1 MICPTNSPPKKY
13 FIYEREGIIFT
24 IIAINNNRELLM
36 SIVDLMHQLIFQ
48 MSAFIFSE
56 SALVLFEGV
65 FTLGVFLSAKT
76 IRKTFSYEQP
86 LHCK

>member
-1 MICPTNSPPKKY
+1 
-13 FIYEREGIIFT
+13 
-24 IIAINNNRELLM
+24 M

-76 IRKTFSYEQP
+76 IRKPFSYEQP
-86 LHCK
+86 LHCKYINRFIFSEAATGGVL